1 MATAHEI
8 ETLSIEDQEIER
20 LLIIYLNSDFANR
33 IGSSNSS
40 RNSASDQSLHPH
52 GVEATYMQPPARFI
66 RKNKSS
72 TRPPSGP
79 ASPLVDSLIEPCWV
93 QSGKSSTLSE
103 ASHTY
108 DFILESLLQPDYLDS
123 IDLLPPEDS
132 TIGDL
137 NSSLD

>member
-8 ETLSIEDQEIER
+8 ETLNLSIEDQEIER
-20 LLIIYLNSDFANR
+20 LLIMCLNSDFANR
-33 IGSSNSS
+33 IVSSNSS

-52 GVEATYMQPPARFI
+52 GVEATYMPPPARFI

-79 ASPLVDSLIEPCWV
+79 ASPLDDNLIEPCTV
-93 QSGKSSTLSE
+93 QSRTLSE
-103 ASHTY
+103 ASHAY

-123 IDLLPPEDS
+123 IDLLPPEDW
-132 TIGDL
+132 TFGDL